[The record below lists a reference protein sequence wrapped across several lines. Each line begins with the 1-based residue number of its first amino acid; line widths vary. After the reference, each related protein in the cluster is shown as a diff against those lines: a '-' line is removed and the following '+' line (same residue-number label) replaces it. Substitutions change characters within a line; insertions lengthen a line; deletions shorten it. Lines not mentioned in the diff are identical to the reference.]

1 MSRIV
6 CVGSMNMDIAAYI
19 AVLPRPGETVFGT
32 SFVSSPGGKGL
43 NQAVAARRL
52 GAQVAFVGCL
62 GTDQSGNELSA
73 FLQSE
78 GIDISGIA
86 RSDTVQTGAAIIL
99 VDSNS
104 ENAIVVISGANMS
117 WPERALDQLKLAAGD
132 IVVSQFE
139 ISDAIIIEAFMRA
152 QALGARTI
160 LNAAPARKMPA
171 QLLPLI
177 DILVV
182 NETEL
187 AACAGSSPDTVDVD
201 AVTAITLA
209 LSNDER
215 SVVATL
221 GAEGAVIASE
231 GAATYLP
238 GLVVKP
244 VDTAGAGD
252 CFVGALAAALLRGET
267 LMAAA
272 TFANYAA
279 SISVTRQGT
288 ALAMPRTSEL

>member
-6 CVGSMNMDIAAYI
+6 CVGSMNMDIAAYS
-19 AVLPRPGETVFGT
+19 AALPRPGETVFG
-32 SFVSSPGGKGL
+32 SSLVSSPGGKGL

-62 GTDQSGNELSA
+62 GMDHVGDQVSA

-78 GIDISGIA
+78 GIDTSAIA
-86 RSDTVQTGAAIIL
+86 RLDTVQSGAAIIL
-99 VDSNS
+99 VDGNS

-117 WPERALDQLKLAAGD
+117 WPDGSIANLKLGAGD

-139 ISDAIIIEAFMRA
+139 IPDQIIIEAFTRA
-152 QALGARTI
+152 RAVGARTI
-160 LNAAPARKMPA
+160 LNAAPARVMPVR
-171 QLLPLI
+171 LLPLI
-177 DILVV
+177 DVLIV

-187 AACAGSSPDTVDVD
+187 AVSTGTSVDTADVD
-201 AVTAITLA
+201 AVTAMTVA
-209 LSNDER
+209 LSNDKR

-221 GAEGAVIASE
+221 GADGAVIASE
-231 GAATYLP
+231 GAATYVP
-238 GLVVKP
+238 GLVVKS

-272 TFANYAA
+272 TFANHAA
-279 SISVTRQGT
+279 SISVTRRGT
-288 ALAMPRTSEL
+288 AIAMPRTSEL